1 MSKKDLRHENDRIT
15 DGFDIFFWVFNDSS
29 SYVPTHWHTALEIN
43 YILEGS
49 VDVAIANDIA
59 HLLPGD
65 INIVDSNV
73 LHSTKSV
80 NGNKAIL
87 IQLPLQLLE
96 RYIPNYSELCFSFDP
111 HSDDIESKRNR
122 SRLIITIEEMR
133 KVFEEKKEGGILKF
147 NSLLF
152 DLMYQLY
159 HNFSYPK
166 ENDNVSLG
174 QKNFDHI
181 RAIIKYSEQHYMNP
195 ISIGEIASVVA
206 FSEDYF
212 SHFFKRNMGV
222 SYLQYL
228 NELRM
233 SHVYK
238 DLIYTD
244 IPLKDILEQ
253 HGFTNYKLFR
263 RMFQEKFHTT
273 PGEYRKKYSM
283 KNATV

>member
-1 MSKKDLRHENDRIT
+1 MQNKNLHHENDRIT

-43 YILEGS
+43 YVIEGS
-49 VDVAIANDIA
+49 VDVTTANDVT

-96 RYIPNYSELCFSFDP
+96 RYIPRYSDLCFSFDP
-111 HSDDIESKRNR
+111 HSDDIEEKKLR
-122 SRLIITIEEMR
+122 SRLILTVEGMQ
-133 KVFEEKKEGGILKF
+133 KVFEENKEGGILKF

-159 HNFSYPK
+159 HNFSYPRK
-166 ENDNVSLG
+166 EDTYTLG

-181 RAIIKYSEQHYMNP
+181 RAIIKYSEQHYMDP
-195 ISIGEIASVVA
+195 ISISEIASSVA

-212 SHFFKRNMGV
+212 SHFFKKNMGI

-233 SHVYK
+233 SHVYR
-238 DLIYTD
+238 DLISTNM
-244 IPLKDILEQ
+244 PLKDILEK

-263 RMFQEKFHTT
+263 RMFHEEFHTT
-273 PGEYRKKYSM
+273 PGEYRKEYG
-283 KNATV
+283 TIV